1 MERYFILMI
10 IVTLGGTT
18 VQKKN
23 RQETI
28 SWSTL
33 QEERK
38 MIAAI
43 PCENSVNYTNVPTT
57 FSKFK
62 TSSDV
67 VNEEKIYEI
76 VANKNS
82 IQKITKSR
90 SRRVNKMSSSANPRA
105 SFNILR
111 SLPMGEPYFIQ

>member
-10 IVTLGGTT
+10 IVTLAGVT

-23 RQETI
+23 RQETT

-33 QEERK
+33 LEERK

-43 PCENSVNYTNVPTT
+43 PCENSVNYTNVLTT
-57 FSKFK
+57 YSKFK

-76 VANKNS
+76 VANKNR
-82 IQKITKSR
+82 IQKITWNK
-90 SRRVNKMSSSANPRA
+90 RVNKMSCSANPRVL
-105 SFNILR
+105 FNILR
-111 SLPMGEPYFIQ
+111 SLPIGEPYFIQ